1 MMTTTPFSQPSPSP
15 LLPSRVPHA
24 AELSQ
29 VCKRYGEV
37 TALDGLSLA
46 IEPGEVVALLGPNG
60 AGKTTAVSLLLG
72 LLGPDGGSARLFG
85 QDPRSPAARMRAG
98 AMLQISKVPET
109 LTVGEHLELFASYYP
124 APLPLAEAVELAGL
138 EGLEGRPY
146 GKLSGGQ
153 KQRLLF
159 ALAVVGDPD
168 LLFLDEPTVGL
179 DVVSRRALWGRI
191 RELVQRGRTVLL
203 TTHYL
208 EEAESLADRIVVI
221 DRGRVIA
228 EGTPAEIEA
237 KAGNR
242 RVRCRTSVPL
252 GTIRGLPGVVRA
264 ERLHGDAHGVADE
277 SPRPSQRG
285 DLVEILSGA
294 AESVVRELLA
304 RDAHLRDLEVRGA
317 GLEEAFLALTGNRLD
332 GHADHAS
339 PLN

>member
-1 MMTTTPFSQPSPSP
+1 MISSAGSQY
-15 LLPSRVPHA
+15 A
-24 AELSQ
+24 AELTQ
-29 VCKRYGEV
+29 VSKRYGEV

-46 IEPGEVVALLGPNG
+46 VEPGEVVALLGPNG

-72 LLGPDGGSARLFG
+72 LLAPDGGSARLFG

-109 LTVGEHLELFASYYP
+109 LTVGEHLQLFASYYP
-124 APLPLAEAVELAGL
+124 APLPVAEAVALAGL
-138 EGLEGRPY
+138 EGLEDRPY

-153 KQRLLF
+153 QQRLLF

-179 DVVSRRALWGRI
+179 DVVSRRGLWGRI

-208 EEAESLADRIVVI
+208 EEAESLADRIVVV

-237 KAGNR
+237 RAGNR
-242 RVRCRTSVPL
+242 RVRCRTAVPL
-252 GTIRGLPGVVRA
+252 GTVRGMPGVVRA
-264 ERLHGDAHGVADE
+264 EVLHAEASHGNGNG
-277 SPRPSQRG
+277 SRRPGRG
-285 DLVEILSGA
+285 DLVEILTGA
-294 AESVVRELLA
+294 AEAVVRELLE
-304 RDAHLRDLEVRGA
+304 RDADLHDLEVRGA
-317 GLEEAFLALTGNRLD
+317 GLEEAFLALTGNRIA
-332 GHADHAS
+332 GHHEDRSIHTS
-339 PLN
+339 PEEAAR